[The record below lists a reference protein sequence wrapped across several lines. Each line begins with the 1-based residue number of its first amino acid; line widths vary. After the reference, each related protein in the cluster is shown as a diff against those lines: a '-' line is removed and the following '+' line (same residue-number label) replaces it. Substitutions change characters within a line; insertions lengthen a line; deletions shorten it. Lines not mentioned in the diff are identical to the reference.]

1 MDYSPLAKAEFAP
14 MVACF
19 AMACAAS
26 RAHSDLS
33 AAALARYGDHGALI
47 SGCTRDHFPELIK
60 DQLRALSRQ
69 CGYWNDRAREARPPR
84 VRGATVTHIARL
96 VATRDG
102 VGRYGYAAYRESE

>member
-1 MDYSPLAKAEFAP
+1 MDYSPLAKPEFAP

-26 RAHSDLS
+26 RAHSELS

-47 SGCTRDHFPELIK
+47 SGVVRDHFPAPEK
-60 DQLRALSRQ
+60 DLLRALARQ
-69 CGYWNDRAREARPPR
+69 VGEWNDKALGYRPPR
-84 VRGATVTHIARL
+84 IRGATITHIGRL

-102 VGRYGYAAYRESE
+102 VGGYGYAAYRESE